1 MSVPAPFGPRPVA
14 MSGTTSAT
22 DVAIVGAGAA
32 GLGAARTLAGL
43 GVDFVMLEA
52 SHRIGGR
59 AHTEDVGRGQPFD
72 LGCHW
77 LHSASINPFT
87 RLADELGFTYKKTP
101 FLRRI
106 HLGDRWAS
114 AAEKAERDAFFE
126 RNFERVDAAAAAG
139 RDVPVSDVTERES
152 RWTVEFDY
160 VMSLLY
166 STDSDLVSTHDHSA
180 YNDTEENWPVREGYG
195 RLVARVGAD
204 LPVTL
209 NCEVTRIVWH
219 GKDIRLSSPQGDLRA
234 RRVIVTV
241 STGVLGD
248 GHIAFDPPLPDWKQ
262 QAIADLPVGNH
273 NRICLVLDGRQ
284 HDEDLPEGGVLLDGE
299 SEPMALR
306 LRPFG
311 YDYVVGLT
319 GGRFA
324 DWLERAGPEASVDL
338 AVENLKKLVGNGIA
352 KHIVGDN
359 VTAWR
364 GDPWV
369 RGAYSAARPGAG
381 HQRRE
386 LARPLDERLYFAGE
400 ATSAEFFST
409 AHGAYLSGIA
419 AAEAAAASL
428 DRGVGV
434 GSQDA

>member
-1 MSVPAPFGPRPVA
+1 
-14 MSGTTSAT
+14 MSGDGSGVE
-22 DVAIVGAGAA
+22 VAIVGAGAA
-32 GLGAARTLAGL
+32 GLGAAKELAAR
-43 GVDFVMLEA
+43 GVGFVVLEA

-59 AHTEDVGRGQPFD
+59 AYTEEVGRGQPFD

-87 RLADELGFTYKKTP
+87 GIADTLGFTYKKTP

-106 HLGDRWAS
+106 RLGDRWAS
-114 AAEKAERDAFFE
+114 EAEAAERDAFFA
-126 RNFERVDAAAAAG
+126 RNFGHIGAAATAG
-139 RDVPVSDVTERES
+139 RDVPVIEVTERGS
-152 RWTVEFDY
+152 RWTAEFDY
-160 VMSLLY
+160 MISLLY
-166 STDSDLVSTHDHSA
+166 STDSDGVSTADSHA
-180 YNDTEENWPVREGYG
+180 YNDTGENWPLREGYG
-195 RLVARVGAD
+195 RLVARFAAD
-204 LPVTL
+204 IPATL
-209 NCEVTRIVWH
+209 NCEVTRIDSR
-219 GKDIRLSSPQGDLRA
+219 GKDVRLATAQGDLRA
-234 RRVIVTV
+234 RRVIMTV
-241 STGVLGD
+241 STGILG
-248 GHIAFDPPLPDWKQ
+248 GGQIAFDPPLPDWKQ

-273 NRICLVLDGRQ
+273 NRICLILDGRQ
-284 HDEDLPEGGVLLDGE
+284 RTEDLPEGGVLLDGE

-324 DWLERAGPEASVDL
+324 DWLERAGPEASADL
-338 AVENLKKLVGNGIA
+338 ATENLKKLIGNDIA
-352 KHIVGDN
+352 KHVIGHS

-369 RGAYSAARPGAG
+369 RGAYSAARPGAA

-386 LARPLDERLYFAGE
+386 LARPLDDRLFFAGE
-400 ATSAEFFST
+400 ATSTEFYST

-428 DRGVGV
+428 DRAEGKGRAIPTRAR
-434 GSQDA
+434 DR